1 MTVLSAPKGDVFG
14 YFSNYRKGKSSTE
27 RSGIT
32 WKALSD
38 LERNVPEL
46 TSPKAGS
53 RHKKAC

>member
-1 MTVLSAPKGDVFG
+1 MTVLSAPKGDVLG

-32 WKALSD
+32 WKALSE

-46 TSPKAGS
+46 TCKQVNESH
-53 RHKKAC
+53 RKAC